1 MAKNIFNNKEY
12 SKKMRS
18 SMSKSKKVGKNVR
31 KSTKK
36 TSTTFS
42 VPIVDEEFA
51 PPSSKEASCT
61 PPQEIECPV
70 QLTLELLGG
79 RWKLAIIHSL
89 YKSTKRFKELER
101 DLAGVTPKILTKQ
114 LKDLEINALVNR
126 EYFATIPPT
135 VEYSLTDYGQTIVP
149 LVLEIK
155 KWGLQHQKRM
165 NKAVAKKNQ

>member
-1 MAKNIFNNKEY
+1 MTMHAKKLAAIAEEIEIAVETNGGVCPKEMA
-12 SKKMRS
+12 
-18 SMSKSKKVGKNVR
+18 
-31 KSTKK
+31 
-36 TSTTFS
+36 
-42 VPIVDEEFA
+42 
-51 PPSSKEASCT
+51 
-61 PPQEIECPV
+61 IECPV

-101 DLAGVTPKILTKQ
+101 DIEGVTPSMLTKQ
-114 LKDLEINALVNR
+114 LKDLEANALVHR

-135 VEYSLTDYGQTIVP
+135 VEYSLTEYGQTIVP

-165 NKAVAKKNQ
+165 RKQNAGKVH